1 MDSKLYWIRKVITD
15 VKAILSGSPSRIIKR
30 FLIIKPLYKAFM
42 KFIRKI

>member
-1 MDSKLYWIRKVITD
+1 MDSKLYWIRKIITD
-15 VKAILSGSPSRIIKR
+15 VKAISSGNFSRIIKR